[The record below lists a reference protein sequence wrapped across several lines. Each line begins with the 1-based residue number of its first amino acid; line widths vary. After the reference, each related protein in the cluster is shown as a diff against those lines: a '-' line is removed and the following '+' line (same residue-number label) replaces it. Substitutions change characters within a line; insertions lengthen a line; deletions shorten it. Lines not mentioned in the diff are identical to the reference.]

1 MYRKIL
7 RFSFVCYAWQWIL
20 FQQILKQS
28 LNSTNTCYSNSSC
41 VLNCENVGDKVQ
53 DLLKAVLP
61 SKLLFDK
68 LHNPSM
74 QKFENRRFWTL
85 WICLQEVRRL
95 IYLCFLQQTG
105 FMDMKEEKKNNPRHK
120 PKRRITK
127 QLDSFMKFT
136 EIPPFARTLT
146 AFNQKT
152 AKYKRKKHYYQCE

>member
-7 RFSFVCYAWQWIL
+7 RFSFVCYALQWIL

-95 IYLCFLQQTG
+95 IFSLFFFLQQTG
-105 FMDMKEEKKNNPRHK
+105 FMDMKEKKK
-120 PKRRITK
+120 IT
-127 QLDSFMKFT
+127 QGT
-136 EIPPFARTLT
+136 
-146 AFNQKT
+146 NQKEGSQNSST
-152 AKYKRKKHYYQCE
+152 ASWNLQKSLLLLVH

>member
-7 RFSFVCYAWQWIL
+7 RFSFVCYALQWIL

-105 FMDMKEEKKNNPRHK
+105 FMDMKEKKK
-120 PKRRITK
+120 IT
-127 QLDSFMKFT
+127 QGT
-136 EIPPFARTLT
+136 
-146 AFNQKT
+146 NQKEGSQNSST
-152 AKYKRKKHYYQCE
+152 ASWNLQKSLLLLVH

>member
-7 RFSFVCYAWQWIL
+7 RFSFVCYALQWIL

-95 IYLCFLQQTG
+95 IFSLFFFYNRLDLWTWRR
-105 FMDMKEEKKNNPRHK
+105 KKK
-120 PKRRITK
+120 IT
-127 QLDSFMKFT
+127 QGT
-136 EIPPFARTLT
+136 
-146 AFNQKT
+146 NQKEGSQNSST
-152 AKYKRKKHYYQCE
+152 ASWNLQKSLLLLVH